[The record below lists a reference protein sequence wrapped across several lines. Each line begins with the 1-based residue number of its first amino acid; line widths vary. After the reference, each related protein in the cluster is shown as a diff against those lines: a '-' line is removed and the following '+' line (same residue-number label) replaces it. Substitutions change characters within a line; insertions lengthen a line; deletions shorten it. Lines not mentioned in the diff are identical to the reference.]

1 MEPIEP
7 YRDIL
12 SGVLHIYKS
21 SVSSKM
27 NEVMKVLT
35 VFASIFIS
43 LTFFVGIYGMTFEYI
58 PELK

>member
-1 MEPIEP
+1 
-7 YRDIL
+7 
-12 SGVLHIYKS
+12 
-21 SVSSKM
+21 M